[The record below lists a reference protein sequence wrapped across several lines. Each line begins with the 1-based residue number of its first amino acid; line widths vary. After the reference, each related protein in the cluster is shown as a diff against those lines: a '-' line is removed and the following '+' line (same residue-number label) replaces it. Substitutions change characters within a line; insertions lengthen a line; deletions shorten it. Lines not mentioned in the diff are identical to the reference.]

1 MKIFKSALLFSLLT
15 ICLLLIHCSL
25 PVKAN
30 TQTSDISAY
39 NEFETFTDLQNANL
53 SEGEIVKTNGF
64 ATVGDGGS
72 AFYKITKKSTRN
84 NIFSIPIDNKDM
96 YAELI
101 ISETIN
107 VAQVGILPDTIVST
121 SLNNLIK
128 ASDKSDVIK
137 TIEFNDGNYI
147 LAESIVLRSFN
158 YKGTG
163 KTVLSVDK
171 SFFSNMTNCILYC
184 DPDDTHPF
192 YTLSFSDIDFYME
205 ICENHPMMT
214 KPEVEFL
221 RLTEV
226 DGCKITNCHFK
237 ACPSAE
243 NGAFM
248 ATNLL
253 WFNKGSVKNVEV
265 SNCSFK
271 NLTGLGYNGAVTD
284 NLVGGCLWIKGNS
297 ESLGVES
304 GNIKI
309 HDCKFETTVN
319 DEIIA
324 VWRGRYDD
332 IEISKCTFKNHTH
345 DSNNLMSFFE
355 GQFTNT
361 VVKDCDVTIEAG
373 VRNCFKANRI
383 ADKSDILYDHITINC
398 ISGITDT
405 TDVKDEDGKV
415 IKSTRNNSLFITEK
429 ESEKAEGIVPANI
442 KITNCN
448 VISDNGTRYRTF
460 VYSVSNSQKTYE
472 ISNCNIDIPLDT
484 GLFHINGTADNNI
497 VLDSNTINTYSKIGV
512 INSAD
517 ACNVVIKNNTISND
531 PKCILRTPANITYT
545 FEDNICT
552 VDCNSA
558 ILADAGLTNDDR
570 IILSSSANQYTE
582 GSTVKNF
589 SIDKS
594 RDLSKIIRTA
604 IPTAKEGLV
613 FNGNVQR
620 GINYDNSI
628 AALYTYTGS
637 VEGTDAGNYSATF
650 TLKDG
655 YIWSDGSTSAKTIN
669 WTIEAKPINENDNDE
684 ITHTPAEPVK
694 ENEIKATCESDGSYD
709 EVIYCIECGDE
720 ISRNNVKVKAAGHDW
735 GEWINVKRPTETED
749 GLDERVCKHDSSHR
763 ETRIV
768 NKLESKPVVNPE
780 NIPAESTETPDT
792 STEPTYT
799 VTSTDNTSTLTYN
812 TTDNTNVSNVT
823 VPDEVTINNKKY
835 IVTEIKPNAFKNNK
849 KLKKITIGK
858 HIKKIGKNAFS
869 GCVNLKNVTIKTTK
883 LTKKTVGKNAF
894 KNINKKAVIKVPK
907 NKFKEYKK
915 ILKKVGI
922 KGEKQTIKRGT
933 K

>member
-309 HDCKFETTVN
+309 HDCEFETTVN

-324 VWRGRYDD
+324 VWRGRYDG
-332 IEISKCTFKNHTH
+332 IEISNCTFKNHSH
-345 DSNNLMSFFE
+345 DSNNFMSFFE

-448 VISDNGTRYRTF
+448 VISDNGTKYRTF

-558 ILADAGLTNDDR
+558 ILADTGLTNDDR

-594 RDLSKIIRTA
+594 RDLSKIIRMA

-684 ITHTPAEPVK
+684 ITHTPAE
-694 ENEIKATCESDGSYD
+694 
-709 EVIYCIECGDE
+709 
-720 ISRNNVKVKAAGHDW
+720 
-735 GEWINVKRPTETED
+735 
-749 GLDERVCKHDSSHR
+749 
-763 ETRIV
+763 
-768 NKLESKPVVNPE
+768 
-780 NIPAESTETPDT
+780 STETPDT
-792 STEPTYT
+792 STEPVATTNPADSSHPIINTTVEPKTGEDVKDEANNTTYT